1 MKEKKDYKKILRYIW
16 MIYAIFSIVLVVFL
30 ADRLICKDMMNVSNR
45 VVLKHGWNITI
56 NDKSYE
62 NVNLEDMVFDTVK
75 KGDFIVLEKTL
86 PSDWKF
92 TQAAL
97 CLHNRHTAVSMYVDD
112 KLEYEYGHDRY
123 SEHKTTGSGYLFINF
138 HDEYK
143 GKELRLE
150 YTVTENNAFSRFD
163 EIWISEWEN
172 AQRYIITENR
182 LPMIVGC
189 FLVVFG
195 VMMTFILIFAVLIS
209 DKYRNVLYLSVFSIC
224 IGVWTLCYYNVVI
237 VFALP
242 LYSISLMEYMT
253 LFMAPIPI
261 IAYMNTYVKEL
272 NNDRAAKIYKILF
285 YVQLICSVITI
296 TLHTTDT
303 VHGAVALPL
312 FQLLFIVHMIFFSY
326 VLHKRLKND
335 DKMKSFAV
343 VGIMIVAACILYELA
358 RYTIVRY
365 TGVKM
370 LEIKGISSFGFIVFI
385 GVLVLDLYQRVT
397 RSVMEE
403 HEKAILVKR
412 AYTDELTQL
421 HNRGYCTEYM
431 HSISEDKTHKYTI
444 INLDLNGLKKVNDTY
459 GHIKGDEL
467 ICYAAIVMDKT
478 FSADGVVGR
487 MGGDEFIA
495 IIDTGDRKKIE
506 QLIDSFNNNIAEIN
520 KQKPDLGLSI
530 SYGYAVSDELVGEG
544 PEKVYHLADKRMYEY
559 KKKVKDSMKA

>member
-1 MKEKKDYKKILRYIW
+1 
-16 MIYAIFSIVLVVFL
+16 
-30 ADRLICKDMMNVSNR
+30 
-45 VVLKHGWNITI
+45 
-56 NDKSYE
+56 
-62 NVNLEDMVFDTVK
+62 
-75 KGDFIVLEKTL
+75 
-86 PSDWKF
+86 
-92 TQAAL
+92 
-97 CLHNRHTAVSMYVDD
+97 
-112 KLEYEYGHDRY
+112 
-123 SEHKTTGSGYLFINF
+123 
-138 HDEYK
+138 
-143 GKELRLE
+143 
-150 YTVTENNAFSRFD
+150 
-163 EIWISEWEN
+163 
-172 AQRYIITENR
+172 
-182 LPMIVGC
+182 
-189 FLVVFG
+189 
-195 VMMTFILIFAVLIS
+195 
-209 DKYRNVLYLSVFSIC
+209 
-224 IGVWTLCYYNVVI
+224 
-237 VFALP
+237 
-242 LYSISLMEYMT
+242 
-253 LFMAPIPI
+253 
-261 IAYMNTYVKEL
+261 
-272 NNDRAAKIYKILF
+272 
-285 YVQLICSVITI
+285 
-296 TLHTTDT
+296 
-303 VHGAVALPL
+303 
-312 FQLLFIVHMIFFSY
+312 MIFFSY

-559 KKKVKDSMKA
+559 KKKVKAAMLA